1 MQAGGDGDDLHGGFN
16 PPVPATFTLAPAGL
30 EDTDGLGIGLVPV
43 SPQMEPPP
51 GQSHHPP
58 FFEVSTFE
66 RAAEP
71 AMDASA
77 GFMVHGGSDGG
88 TPMLEGLS
96 SHSASTVLEHG
107 ASYEAAPPPA
117 HHAAPVVIP
126 APAAP
131 PLPPSISPSVS
142 GGSVSSAGST
152 QPPPS
157 APPPAA
163 KEERPE
169 KPSKRTKRQ
178 R

>member
-30 EDTDGLGIGLVPV
+30 EDTDGLGIGLVPM

-51 GQSHHPP
+51 GQSHQPP
-58 FFEVSTFE
+58 FFEVPSFE

-77 GFMVHGGSDGG
+77 GFMVHGGDGG
-88 TPMLEGLS
+88 NPMLDGLSS

-107 ASYEAAPPPA
+107 ASYETAPPPA
-117 HHAAPVVIP
+117 HHAAPLVNPPP
-126 APAAP
+126 APP
-131 PLPPSISPSVS
+131 VLPPSISSSVS
-142 GGSVSSAGST
+142 GGSVSSAGSA

-157 APPPAA
+157 APPPGA